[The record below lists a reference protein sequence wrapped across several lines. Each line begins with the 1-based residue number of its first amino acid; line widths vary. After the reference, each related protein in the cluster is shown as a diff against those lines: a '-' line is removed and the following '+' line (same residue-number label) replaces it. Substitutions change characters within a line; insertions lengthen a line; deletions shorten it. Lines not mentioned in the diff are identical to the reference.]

1 MKTCCGP
8 RARLGWLLLL
18 LAGGCGPRPVYNEQ
32 VEGTLRF
39 NGAPVPG
46 VRVEFIPQVDAA
58 LKAPHSSGV
67 TDDKGHF
74 QLTCDNGK
82 PGAVVGNHVVVV
94 YPGRAESR
102 GADDREPP
110 PGGAPARPAAYVPPA
125 YSTAAKTPL
134 KVEVTTDKHAY
145 DLTLNPAGR

>member
-8 RARLGWLLLL
+8 KARLGWLLLL
-18 LAGGCGPRPVYNEQ
+18 LAAGCGPRPVYNEQ
-32 VEGTLRF
+32 VEGTLKL
-39 NGAPVPG
+39 NGVPVPG
-46 VRVEFIPQVDAA
+46 VRVEFIPQVDES

-74 QLTCDNGK
+74 QLACDNGK

-94 YPGRAESR
+94 YSGRTESR
-102 GADDREPP
+102 GGDDRDPAA
-110 PGGAPARPAAYVPPA
+110 GGSRPTAYVPAA

-134 KVEVTTDKHAY
+134 KVEVTADKHAY